1 MSWPGFASIEF
12 QKASAVLVFA
22 DGDRLEVAKRDLAF
36 LGEYTTDEG
45 PFADDWFFV
54 IGVRGVGLFEEPMGR
69 IRNSDLTSFDPT
81 AGFELIGSTDYASR
95 VCWPEELR
103 GQEIFTVEPAGRFWR
118 PQIRITLRQE
128 LQELIGREVF
138 DTDCE

>member
-1 MSWPGFASIEF
+1 MWPGFASIRF
-12 QKASAVLVFA
+12 DADRATLRFA
-22 DGDRLEVAKRDLAF
+22 DRSELIALKPEVAF
-36 LGEYTTDEG
+36 FSEYTTDEG

-54 IGVRGVGLFEEPMGR
+54 IGIRGVGLFEEPLERVDSSGLS
-69 IRNSDLTSFDPT
+69 NFDPA
-81 AGFELIGSTDYASR
+81 AGFKLVGSTDYASR
-95 VCWPEELR
+95 VSWPEDLR
-103 GQEIFTVEPAGRFWR
+103 DQEIFTVEPAGRFWR